1 MQRIGKYDNLVQ
13 QAYGKNNYTIQKGEH
28 QMKKLDKIVCGI
40 LLMLLGALIY
50 GFIEAAAKVYGS
62 RAAGNFG
69 GEVFVLPLMAGLIWL
84 GWQMRENLHK

>member
-1 MQRIGKYDNLVQ
+1 
-13 QAYGKNNYTIQKGEH
+13 
-28 QMKKLDKIVCGI
+28 MKKLDKIVCGI

-50 GFIEAAAKVYGS
+50 GFIEAAAEVYGS

>member
-69 GEVFVLPLMAGLIWL
+69 GEVFVLPLMAGLI
-84 GWQMRENLHK
+84 